1 MVNDNYIDKTR
12 DSIRQKDELKN
23 ILLKIPI
30 SILEITKGFKEL
42 KDSDIKFNIK
52 FKIKDIEFICH
63 YKQLN
68 CSGGA

>member
-23 ILLKIPI
+23 ILQEIPV
-30 SILEITKGFKEL
+30 STLEITKGFKEL

-52 FKIKDIEFICH
+52 DIEFICH